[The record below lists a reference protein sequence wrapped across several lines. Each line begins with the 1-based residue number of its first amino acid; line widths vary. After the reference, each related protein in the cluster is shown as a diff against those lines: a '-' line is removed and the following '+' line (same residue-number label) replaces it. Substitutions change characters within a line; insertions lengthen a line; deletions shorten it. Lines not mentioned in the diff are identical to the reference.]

1 MAHHDKIAL
10 GNAVGGRNLLDHD
23 KRTERDGKTTEG
35 RRSNKSIDASRTHL
49 NRDLSARQMSAS
61 EAWEWACEY
70 AQAHARGGRKMR
82 DNAIVIAEDVITL
95 PDNWHE
101 VSGGADPM
109 EFFERVA
116 LPFYRARYGVENEV
130 SAVVHMDESRPHM
143 HRKSVPIDKDGY
155 TNHKGVYTRKD
166 LQTMHDDLQAFAD
179 TQGYPGLHV
188 KLPESE
194 RQERAGKYVG
204 LREFQDAKDAAR
216 RAQNEALEARQEA
229 ARARRELADVRA
241 QKDTLEAECEAL
253 RAENKALEAD
263 IQDARGALDRIV
275 DGLVDVLDCW
285 KVDMRARDYA
295 TGVLDG
301 LDRLLADVHS
311 WLERREQARA
321 ARDAAVVE
329 RRTGLLGRKVQR
341 TVDTDRAMT
350 AAVDKARQQVGG
362 LAERMRDARRAA
374 DIRERPSRG
383 RDAERDYGMER

>member
-10 GNAVGGRNLLDHD
+10 GNAIGGRNLLDHD

-116 LPFYRARYGVENEV
+116 LPFYRERYGIENEV

-229 ARARRELADVRA
+229 DKARQELAFVRGEKVA
-241 QKDTLEAECEAL
+241 LERECEAL
-253 RAENKALEAD
+253 RTENKALEAEVA
-263 IQDARGALDRIV
+263 DAHDVLAHIV
-275 DGLVDVLDCW
+275 DGLANVLDCW
-285 KVDMRARDYA
+285 SVGINVRDYA
-295 TGVLDG
+295 QGVVEN
-301 LDRLLADVHS
+301 LDRLL
-311 WLERREQARA
+311 ERVGGWYEEREQAHA
-321 ARDAAVVE
+321 ARKAAVTE
-329 RRTGLLGRKVQR
+329 RRTGVFGRKVER
-341 TVDTDRAMT
+341 VIDTDLAMS
-350 AAVDKARQQVGG
+350 AAVSKAREQLGG
-362 LAERMRDARRAA
+362 LADRLKQAQVASTA
-374 DIRERPSRG
+374 NERPRGSRG
-383 RDAERDYGMER
+383 VIDRSR